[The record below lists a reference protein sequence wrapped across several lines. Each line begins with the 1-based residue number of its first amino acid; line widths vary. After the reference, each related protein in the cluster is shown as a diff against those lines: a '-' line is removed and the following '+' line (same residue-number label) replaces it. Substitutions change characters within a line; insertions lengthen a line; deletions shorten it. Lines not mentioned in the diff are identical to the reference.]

1 MPFLLILS
9 LFLLMLLLEFD
20 IEAATRV
27 MGRHCRF
34 RMHDI
39 ACHRNNLMNRG
50 QLNGLPKRGLLLADF
65 FKGTIIH
72 AKDDHEGGGQ

>member
-27 MGRHCRF
+27 MGRHPDF
-34 RMHDI
+34 
-39 ACHRNNLMNRG
+39 ACMTLRVTE
-50 QLNGLPKRGLLLADF
+50 
-65 FKGTIIH
+65 TI
-72 AKDDHEGGGQ
+72 